1 MAVTGAD
8 WNDPD
13 QGLFSIS
20 VAAQLAGDG
29 LNLAGIRQ
37 MLDLQAETRLLQAE
51 ISRLRDR

>member
-1 MAVTGAD
+1 MRYMAVTGAD

-20 VAAQLAGDG
+20 VAAQLAG
-29 LNLAGIRQ
+29 IRRV
-37 MLDLQAETRLLQAE
+37 LDLRAETRLLQAE